1 MTKLKV
7 LIVDDNKRMTSSL
20 ESILTDDDEIQVV
33 GKAEDGQEALGMI
46 RETEP
51 DLVLLDLIMPKLDGI
66 GVLEHLRQ
74 DATLKKRPEVIV
86 VSGIVQDGITN
97 RAFELGAAY
106 YILKP
111 FDKQMILRHVQ
122 YFKPGVANAYVGR
135 GKEQSRHDELVRYN
149 LESNVTNIIHEIGV
163 PAHIKGYQYL
173 RDAILMSV
181 DDQEMLNSITKI
193 LYPSIAKQHDTT
205 PSRVERAIRHAI
217 EVAWSRGKV
226 DTIDELFGYT
236 VNNGKGK
243 PTNSEF
249 VAMIADKIRLEQ
261 KRRA

>member
-20 ESILTDDDEIQVV
+20 ESILTDDDEIQVI

-106 YILKP
+106 YK
-111 FDKQMILRHVQ
+111 
-122 YFKPGVANAYVGR
+122 
-135 GKEQSRHDELVRYN
+135 
-149 LESNVTNIIHEIGV
+149 
-163 PAHIKGYQYL
+163 
-173 RDAILMSV
+173 
-181 DDQEMLNSITKI
+181 
-193 LYPSIAKQHDTT
+193 
-205 PSRVERAIRHAI
+205 
-217 EVAWSRGKV
+217 
-226 DTIDELFGYT
+226 T
-236 VNNGKGK
+236 V
-243 PTNSEF
+243 
-249 VAMIADKIRLEQ
+249 
-261 KRRA
+261 